1 MIYTVTFNPAIDY
14 CMKIQDLNLGKTN
27 RSYDEQIYFGGKG
40 INVSLVLKQLDTP
53 SVCLGF
59 IAGFTGNALE
69 SHLKEKGIKTD
80 FINLKNGNTRINVKL
95 KGKTETEIN
104 ADGPDIDSNSL
115 EILFEKIEH
124 LKDGDTLVLAGS
136 IPKSLPD
143 DIYEKIL
150 EKVADKQIRIVI
162 DATNN
167 LLLNTLKYKPFLIK
181 PNIDELQEIFSKEF
195 SSEEEII
202 ECAKELQQK
211 GAQNIIVSLAEKGA
225 ILVDCLGNVHK
236 QEAIGGRAVNS
247 VGAGDSMIAGFL
259 SGIDKGFNYALKLGS
274 CAAGATAVNENLAT
288 KQEILDLM
296 QKMADTF

>member
-14 CMKIQDLNLGKTN
+14 CMKIQDLSLGKTN
-27 RSYDEQIYFGGKG
+27 RSCNEQIYFGGKG

-53 SVCLGF
+53 SICLGF

-69 SHLKEKGIKTD
+69 THLKEKGIQTD

-95 KGKTETEIN
+95 KGEAETEIN
-104 ADGPDIDSNSL
+104 ADGPEIDSGSINA
-115 EILFEKIEH
+115 LFEKIEL

-150 EKVADKQIRIVI
+150 ERVADKQIRIVI
-162 DATNN
+162 DATKS

-181 PNIDELQEIFSKEF
+181 PNIDELQEIFGKEI
-195 SSEEEII
+195 SSDKDII

-211 GAQNIIVSLAEKGA
+211 GAINVIVSLGENGA
-225 ILVDCLGNVHK
+225 ILVDNCGKVYK
-236 QEAIGGRAVNS
+236 QKAIGGRAVNS

-259 SGIDKGFNYALKLGS
+259 SGIDNGFDYAMKLGS
-274 CAAGATAVNENLAT
+274 CAAGATAVSENLAT

-296 QKMADTF
+296 